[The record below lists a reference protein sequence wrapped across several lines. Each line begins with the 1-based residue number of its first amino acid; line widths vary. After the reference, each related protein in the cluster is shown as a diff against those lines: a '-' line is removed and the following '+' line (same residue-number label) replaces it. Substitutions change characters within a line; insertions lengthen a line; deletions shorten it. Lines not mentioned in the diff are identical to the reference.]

1 LSSIGTRRSR
11 TAGSP
16 PRRRLPGGPPHGSAD
31 FLRWGPYGPLLAGH
45 PGLRLPRPGGRQG
58 PGGFRRLCCVLC
70 VVCCV
75 LCVCVGNTHIDTR
88 SIWRARTRQRNH
100 IPHPSSRIPAII
112 TQFFLALLTS
122 PPASGYLP
130 DSPHPGTDPP
140 PQSHHR
146 APRPRRLRC
155 GGEHVPPPLLPSPR
169 LLPGGGQDTRQIVDL
184 FEI

>member
-140 PQSHHR
+140 PIS
-146 APRPRRLRC
+146 
-155 GGEHVPPPLLPSPR
+155 PPGPSPPTPTMR
-169 LLPGGGQDTRQIVDL
+169 RRTRSTSTPPEPPAAAWRRAGHTANRGPV
-184 FEI
+184 